1 MAVHLQHELAA
12 LKRQILTQ
20 SALVEDSV
28 QRAIQALERGD
39 IDLANAVVAQDKQ
52 VNLSEVEL
60 EENCLKVLALHQ
72 PVATD
77 LRFIVSII
85 KINSDLER
93 MADVAVNIARRTLAF
108 AEDKRVEPPFDCPTM
123 GRKVLHMLKESL
135 EALVNL
141 NAERA
146 RAVIRADD
154 AIDVMHRQTYSQVKQ
169 CILQDNSLLQP
180 MLLWLA
186 VSRHLE
192 RIADLSVHIAEDVV
206 YLVDG
211 VIVRHCSGG

>member
-1 MAVHLQHELAA
+1 MAVHLQQELAA

-85 KINSDLER
+85 KINSDL
-93 MADVAVNIARRTLAF
+93 
-108 AEDKRVEPPFDCPTM
+108 
-123 GRKVLHMLKESL
+123 
-135 EALVNL
+135 
-141 NAERA
+141 
-146 RAVIRADD
+146 
-154 AIDVMHRQTYSQVKQ
+154 
-169 CILQDNSLLQP
+169 
-180 MLLWLA
+180 
-186 VSRHLE
+186 
-192 RIADLSVHIAEDVV
+192 
-206 YLVDG
+206 
-211 VIVRHCSGG
+211 